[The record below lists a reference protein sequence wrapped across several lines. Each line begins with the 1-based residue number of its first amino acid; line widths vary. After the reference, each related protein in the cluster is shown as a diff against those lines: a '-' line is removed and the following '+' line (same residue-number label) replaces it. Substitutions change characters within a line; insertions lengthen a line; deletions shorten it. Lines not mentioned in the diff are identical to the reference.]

1 VANPLLVVGLTI
13 IPVKNYKES
22 PGILMKK
29 HRITEIMKN
38 I

>member
-1 VANPLLVVGLTI
+1 MEIWDTLFNMTLSLSLS
-13 IPVKNYKES
+13 ES